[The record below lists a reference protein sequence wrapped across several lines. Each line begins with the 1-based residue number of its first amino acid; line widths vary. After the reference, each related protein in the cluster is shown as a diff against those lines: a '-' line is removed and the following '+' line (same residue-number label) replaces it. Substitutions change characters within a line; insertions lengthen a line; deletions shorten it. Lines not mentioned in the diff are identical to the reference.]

1 MAAISGHMPTYV
13 GMIVFRPARRTG
25 RPASSAYAPDRAT
38 RSKMIEAVTIGELL
52 RQGPVYLASG
62 GDSRRDSPR
71 TYSQI
76 ECPYGE

>member
-13 GMIVFRPARRTG
+13 GMIVFRPALRTG
-25 RPASSAYAPDRAT
+25 CPAFLPCAPDQAT

-52 RQGPVYLASG
+52 RQDPVYLASG
-62 GDSRRDSPR
+62 RDSRRDSPR